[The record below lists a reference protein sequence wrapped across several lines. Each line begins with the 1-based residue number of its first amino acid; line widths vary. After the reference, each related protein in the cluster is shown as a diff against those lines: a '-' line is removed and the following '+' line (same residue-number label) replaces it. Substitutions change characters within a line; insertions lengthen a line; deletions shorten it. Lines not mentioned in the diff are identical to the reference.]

1 VRSANNVRIT
11 AHGTQKPQ
19 MVRRQVQHSE
29 GVATAQAARQAGRRC
44 PPAVC
49 ELQFLCSYP
58 AVIREPA
65 FAKPKAR
72 QALAQRSDISHVVSV
87 ADVVS
92 RVQISFP
99 MPNLAIEAE
108 QFEKIRTKV
117 FADSQTAVRELAA
130 GINDFIRQRQTENR
144 PAVLGLAT
152 GSTPVKLYQELIRLH
167 REEGL
172 SFKNVI
178 TFNLDEYYG
187 LAPTHPESYRHFM
200 EVQLFRHVDLPSN
213 QVHVPDG
220 LVERDKVFEYCARY
234 EAQIAEAGGIDIQI
248 VGIGRTGHIGFNE
261 PGSTRDSRTR
271 MVALDRLTRRDA
283 ARDFRG
289 EANVPAYAITMGI
302 GTILQARQI
311 RLIAWGESKASIL
324 RAAIE
329 VPETDSVPASFLQH
343 HPDCAV
349 YIDQA
354 AANDLTRFRA
364 PWKVGPVSWGRQLT
378 RKAVTWLAEN
388 RKKPVLRLQDEDY
401 TENALAP
408 LLVETGSAYSL
419 NIRIFN
425 ELQHTITGWPGG
437 KPNADDTNR
446 PVPAEPP
453 FKRVLIL
460 SPEPLDAEIGMAG
473 TIHRLVN
480 QRHEVTLA
488 YLTSGNLS
496 VPDGEARMA
505 FGLLHELAVSGSG
518 SRIQLDK
525 LAKETESKAPFDE
538 DSRDLRQF
546 KGLIRRAEAR
556 ASCQILRLPL
566 DRVNFLDLPFYEQ
579 GRYRQFRWGSADVEL
594 VTALMRS
601 RKPHQIYLT
610 GAGSDPSSVTGVAF
624 QLISAALEVCGD
636 EPWLSNCQIWLYASN
651 ERPWPPHEID
661 MAVPLSPAEL
671 AIKLDCLYHHRSQ
684 RSQTPFTE
692 TQAGEDWQQAE
703 QINRATA
710 KQYDHLGLA
719 EYEAIESF
727 HRLKSANAVYK
738 AQKS

>member
-1 VRSANNVRIT
+1 
-11 AHGTQKPQ
+11 
-19 MVRRQVQHSE
+19 
-29 GVATAQAARQAGRRC
+29 
-44 PPAVC
+44 
-49 ELQFLCSYP
+49 
-58 AVIREPA
+58 
-65 FAKPKAR
+65 
-72 QALAQRSDISHVVSV
+72 
-87 ADVVS
+87 
-92 RVQISFP
+92 
-99 MPNLAIEAE
+99 MPTLAIEAE

-117 FADSQTAVRELAA
+117 FADSEAAVRELAG
-130 GINDFIRQRQTENR
+130 GIADLIRQRQAENR

-167 REEGL
+167 REERL

-187 LAPTHPESYRHFM
+187 LAPGHPESYRHFM
-200 EVQLFRHVDLPSN
+200 EVQLFRHVDLPSD

-220 LVERDKVFEYCARY
+220 LIERDKVFEYCARY
-234 EAQIAEAGGIDIQI
+234 EAQIADAGGIDIQI

-261 PGSTRDSRTR
+261 PGSSRDSRTR

-311 RLIAWGESKASIL
+311 RLVAWGDSKASIL

-329 VPETDSVPASFLQH
+329 GLETGSVPASFLQH
-343 HPDCAV
+343 HPDCSA

-354 AANDLTRFRA
+354 AANELTRFRT
-364 PWKVGPVSWGRQLT
+364 PWKVGPVKWDRQLT
-378 RKAVTWLAEN
+378 RKAVSWLAEN
-388 RKKPVLRLQDEDY
+388 RQKPVLRLLDEDY
-401 TENALAP
+401 TENALAS
-408 LLVETGSAYSL
+408 LLVETGSAYGL

-437 KPNADDTNR
+437 KPNADDSNR

-453 FKRVLIL
+453 LKRVLIL

-473 TIHRLVN
+473 TIHRLVS

-496 VPDGEARMA
+496 VPDAEARMA
-505 FGLLHELAVSGSG
+505 FSLLHELAVSKSD

-525 LAKETESKAPFDE
+525 LAKETDTKAPFDE
-538 DSRDLRQF
+538 DSQDLRRF
-546 KGLIRRAEAR
+546 KGMIRRAEAR
-556 ASCQILRLPL
+556 ASCQILGLSL
-566 DRVNFLDLPFYEQ
+566 DRVCFLDLPFYEQ
-579 GRYRQFRWGSADVEL
+579 GRYRQFRWCTEDTDL
-594 VTALMRS
+594 VIGLIRT

-610 GAGSDPSSVTGVAF
+610 GAGADPSSVSGTAF
-624 QLISAALEVCGD
+624 QLVSAALEACRD
-636 EPWLSNCQIWLYASN
+636 EVRNSQIWVYASN
-651 ERPWPPHEID
+651 ERPWQPQEID

-684 RSQTPFTE
+684 RSQTPFTD
-692 TQAGEDWQQAE
+692 TQAGEGWQQAE

-710 KQYDHLGLA
+710 KQYDRLGLA

-727 HRLKSANAVYK
+727 HRLTNAK
-738 AQKS
+738 L

>member
-1 VRSANNVRIT
+1 
-11 AHGTQKPQ
+11 
-19 MVRRQVQHSE
+19 
-29 GVATAQAARQAGRRC
+29 
-44 PPAVC
+44 
-49 ELQFLCSYP
+49 
-58 AVIREPA
+58 
-65 FAKPKAR
+65 
-72 QALAQRSDISHVVSV
+72 
-87 ADVVS
+87 
-92 RVQISFP
+92 
-99 MPNLAIEAE
+99 MPTLAIEAE

-117 FADSQTAVRELAA
+117 FANSEAAVRELAG
-130 GINDFIRQRQTENR
+130 GIADLIRQRQAENR

-178 TFNLDEYYG
+178 TFNLDEYCG
-187 LAPTHPESYRHFM
+187 LTPRHPESYRHFM
-200 EVQLFRHVDLPSN
+200 EVQLFRHVDLPSD

-220 LVERDKVFEYCARY
+220 LIERDKVFEYCARY
-234 EAQIAEAGGIDIQI
+234 EAQIADAGGIDIQI

-261 PGSTRDSRTR
+261 PGSGRDSRTR

-311 RLIAWGESKASIL
+311 RLLAWGDSKASIL

-329 VPETDSVPASFLQH
+329 GPETGSVPASFLQH
-343 HPDCAV
+343 HPDCAA

-354 AANDLTRFRA
+354 AANELTRFRT
-364 PWKVGPVSWGRQLT
+364 PWKVGPVKWDRQLT
-378 RKAVTWLAEN
+378 QKAVTWLADTQQ
-388 RKKPVLRLQDEDY
+388 KPVLRLLDEDY
-401 TENALAP
+401 TENALAS
-408 LLVETGSAYSL
+408 LLVETGSAYGL

-437 KPNADDTNR
+437 KPNADDSNR

-453 FKRVLIL
+453 LKRVLIL

-473 TIHRLVN
+473 TIHRLVS

-505 FGLLHELAVSGSG
+505 FSLLHELAVCKSD
-518 SRIQLDK
+518 SRIQLEK
-525 LAKETESKAPFDE
+525 LAKETDSKAPFDE
-538 DSRDLRQF
+538 DSQDLRRF

-556 ASCQILRLPL
+556 ASCQILGLSL
-566 DRVNFLDLPFYEQ
+566 DGVCFLDLPFYEQ
-579 GRYRQFRWGSADVEL
+579 GRYRQFRWRAEDTDL
-594 VTALMRS
+594 VVGLIRS

-610 GAGSDPSSVTGVAF
+610 GAGADPSSVSGTAF
-624 QLISAALEVCGD
+624 QLLSAALEACRD
-636 EPWLSNCQIWLYASN
+636 EVRNCQIWVYASN
-651 ERPWPPHEID
+651 ERPWRPQEID

-684 RSQTPFTE
+684 RSQTPFTD
-692 TQAGEDWQQAE
+692 TQAGEGWQQAE

-710 KQYDHLGLA
+710 KQYDRLGLA

-727 HRLKSANAVYK
+727 HRLTNAK
-738 AQKS
+738 P

>member
-1 VRSANNVRIT
+1 MSNSIT
-11 AHGTQKPQ
+11 
-19 MVRRQVQHSE
+19 
-29 GVATAQAARQAGRRC
+29 
-44 PPAVC
+44 
-49 ELQFLCSYP
+49 
-58 AVIREPA
+58 
-65 FAKPKAR
+65 
-72 QALAQRSDISHVVSV
+72 
-87 ADVVS
+87 
-92 RVQISFP
+92 
-99 MPNLAIEAE
+99 EAE

-117 FADSQTAVRELAA
+117 FHGSAQAVR
-130 GINDFIRQRQTENR
+130 GISSIISDVIRQRQSDDR
-144 PAVLGLAT
+144 RVVLGLAT

-172 SFKNVI
+172 SFQNVV

-187 LAPTHPESYRHFM
+187 LSPDHPESYRHFM
-200 EVQLFRHVDLPSN
+200 EVQLFRHVDLPP
-213 QVHVPDG
+213 QQTHVPDG
-220 LVERDKVFEYCARY
+220 LVERDKVFEYCADY
-234 EAQIAEAGGIDIQI
+234 ESQIEEAGGIDIQI

-261 PGSTRDSRTR
+261 PGSGPDSRTR

-311 RLIAWGESKASIL
+311 LLLGWGESKAPIL

-329 VPETDSVPASFLQH
+329 GPETDAVPASFLQR
-343 HPDCAV
+343 HPDCGC

-354 AANDLTRFRA
+354 AASELSRFRT
-364 PWKVGPVSWGRQLT
+364 PWKVGPVKWDRNLA
-378 RKAVTWLAEN
+378 RKAVSWLDGA
-388 RKKPVLRLQDEDY
+388 RKNPVLRLGDEDY

-408 LLVETGSAYSL
+408 LLVETGSAYGL

-473 TIHRLVN
+473 TIHRLVS

-496 VPDGEARMA
+496 VPDAEARMA
-505 FGLLHELAVSGSG
+505 FSLLHELAFSKSD

-525 LAKETESKAPFDE
+525 LAKETDTKAPFDE
-538 DSRDLRQF
+538 DSHDLRQF
-546 KGLIRRAEAR
+546 KGMIRRAEAR
-556 ASCQILRLPL
+556 ASCQILGLSL
-566 DRVNFLDLPFYEQ
+566 DRVRFLDLPFYEQ
-579 GRYRQFRWGSADVEL
+579 GRYRQFHWSTEDTNL
-594 VTALMRS
+594 VTAMIRS
-601 RKPHQIYLT
+601 GLPHQIYLT
-610 GAGSDPSSVTGVAF
+610 GAGADPSSGPGIAY
-624 QLISAALEVCGD
+624 QLVSAALQACRE
-636 EPWLSNCQIWLYASN
+636 ETWLRNCQIWVYASN

-692 TQAGEDWQQAE
+692 TQAGEGWQQAE
-703 QINRATA
+703 QINRETA
-710 KQYDHLGLA
+710 QHYDRLGLA

-727 HRLKSANAVYK
+727 RVHKESAVHTRLR
-738 AQKS
+738 

>member
-1 VRSANNVRIT
+1 MHSSIT
-11 AHGTQKPQ
+11 
-19 MVRRQVQHSE
+19 
-29 GVATAQAARQAGRRC
+29 
-44 PPAVC
+44 
-49 ELQFLCSYP
+49 
-58 AVIREPA
+58 
-65 FAKPKAR
+65 
-72 QALAQRSDISHVVSV
+72 
-87 ADVVS
+87 
-92 RVQISFP
+92 
-99 MPNLAIEAE
+99 EAE
-108 QFEKIRTKV
+108 QFEKIRTEV
-117 FADSQTAVRELAA
+117 FAGSETAVSELALV
-130 GINDFIRQRQTENR
+130 ISDLIRQRQAENR
-144 PAVLGLAT
+144 RVVLGLAT

-167 REEGL
+167 REDGL
-172 SFKNVI
+172 SFKNVV

-187 LAPTHPESYRHFM
+187 LPPDHPESYRHFM
-200 EVQLFRHVDLPSN
+200 EVQLFRHVDLPAG

-220 LVERDKVFEYCARY
+220 LIERDKVFEYCADY
-234 EAQIAEAGGIDIQI
+234 EARIEDAGGIDIQI

-261 PGSTRDSRTR
+261 PGSSPDSRTR

-311 RLIAWGESKASIL
+311 MLLAWGESKASIL
-324 RAAIE
+324 RTAIE
-329 VPETDSVPASFLQH
+329 GPETDAVPASFLQR
-343 HPDCAV
+343 HPNCGC

-354 AANDLTRFRA
+354 AANELTRFRA
-364 PWKVGPVSWGRQLT
+364 PWKVGPVQWNRTLT
-378 RKAVTWLAEN
+378 RKAVTWLAGE
-388 RKKPVLRLQDEDY
+388 RKKPVLRLGDEDY

-408 LLVETGSAYSL
+408 LLVETGSAYGL

-453 FKRVLIL
+453 LKRVLVF

-473 TIHRLVN
+473 TLHRLVN

-505 FGLLHELAVSGSG
+505 FSLLHELGVSQPDS
-518 SRIQLDK
+518 LVK
-525 LAKETESKAPFDE
+525 LEELALETEKKAPFDE
-538 DSRDLRQF
+538 DSRELRRF

-556 ASCQILRLPL
+556 ASCQILGL
-566 DRVNFLDLPFYEQ
+566 DLERVRFLDLPFYEQ
-579 GRYRQFRWGSADVEL
+579 GRYRQFRWSSDDVESI
-594 VTALMRS
+594 VAVVRS
-601 RKPHQIYLT
+601 VQPHQIYLT
-610 GAGSDPSSVTGVAF
+610 GSGADPSSISGIAF
-624 QLISAALEVCGD
+624 QLGSAGLRACANEA
-636 EPWLSNCQIWLYASN
+636 WFSNCQIWLYASN

-661 MAVPLSPAEL
+661 MAVPLSPPEL

-692 TQAGEDWQQAE
+692 TQAGEGWQQTE

-710 KQYDHLGLA
+710 KQYDRLGLA

-727 HRLKSANAVYK
+727 RAHKESAVHTRIR
-738 AQKS
+738 

>member
-1 VRSANNVRIT
+1 MFGSPFSPAKLFGHSGASPHQRSA
-11 AHGTQKPQ
+11 
-19 MVRRQVQHSE
+19 
-29 GVATAQAARQAGRRC
+29 
-44 PPAVC
+44 
-49 ELQFLCSYP
+49 
-58 AVIREPA
+58 
-65 FAKPKAR
+65 
-72 QALAQRSDISHVVSV
+72 ISHVVSIV
-87 ADVVS
+87 GVVT
-92 RVQISFP
+92 RVQINFSP
-99 MPNLAIEAE
+99 MPNLPIEAE

-117 FADSQTAVRELAA
+117 FANSETAVRELAA
-130 GINDFIRQRQTENR
+130 GIAGFMRQRQTENR

-172 SFKNVI
+172 SFKNVV

-187 LAPTHPESYRHFM
+187 LPPTHPESYRYFM
-200 EVQLFRHVDLPSN
+200 EVQLFRHVDLPAS

-234 EAQIAEAGGIDIQI
+234 ETLIAEAGGIDIQI

-329 VPETDSVPASFLQH
+329 GPETNSVPASFLQH
-343 HPDCAV
+343 HPDCAA
-349 YIDQA
+349 YIDQS
-354 AANDLTRFRA
+354 AANELTRFRT
-364 PWKVGPVSWGRQLT
+364 PWKVGPIGWDRQLT

-388 RKKPVLRLQDEDY
+388 RQKPVLRLQDGDY
-401 TENALAP
+401 TENALAS

-446 PVPAEPP
+446 PVPAGPP
-453 FKRVLIL
+453 FKRVLVL

-505 FGLLHELAVSGSG
+505 FSLLHELAVSGSG

-525 LAKETESKAPFDE
+525 LAKETDSKAPVDE
-538 DSRDLRQF
+538 DSRELRQF

-556 ASCQILRLPL
+556 ASCQILGLSL
-566 DRVNFLDLPFYEQ
+566 DRVAFLDLPFYEQ
-579 GRYRQFRWGSADVEL
+579 GRYRQFRWSAQDVEL
-594 VTALMRS
+594 VTTLMRS
-601 RKPHQIYLT
+601 REPHQIYLT
-610 GAGSDPSSVTGVAF
+610 GAGAEPSSIPGVAF
-624 QLISAALEVCGD
+624 QLISAALQACRD
-636 EPWLSNCQIWLYASN
+636 EAWLAPCQVWLYASN

-684 RSQTPFTE
+684 RSQTPFGE

-703 QINRATA
+703 QINRTTA

-727 HRLKSANAVYK
+727 HRLKNVNVINEPN
-738 AQKS
+738 KS

>member
-1 VRSANNVRIT
+1 
-11 AHGTQKPQ
+11 
-19 MVRRQVQHSE
+19 
-29 GVATAQAARQAGRRC
+29 
-44 PPAVC
+44 
-49 ELQFLCSYP
+49 
-58 AVIREPA
+58 
-65 FAKPKAR
+65 
-72 QALAQRSDISHVVSV
+72 
-87 ADVVS
+87 
-92 RVQISFP
+92 
-99 MPNLAIEAE
+99 MPNPAIEAE
-108 QFEKIRTKV
+108 QFEKVRTKV
-117 FADSQTAVRELAA
+117 FVDSEAAVRELATGLA
-130 GINDFIRQRQTENR
+130 HFIRQRQAESR
-144 PAVLGLAT
+144 SAVLGLAT
-152 GSTPVKLYQELIRLH
+152 GSTPVKLYQELIRLR

-172 SFKNVI
+172 SFKNVV

-187 LAPTHPESYRHFM
+187 LPPTHPESYRHFM
-200 EVQLFRHVDLPSN
+200 EVQLFRHIDLPAN

-234 EAQIAEAGGIDIQI
+234 EAQIADAGGIDIQI

-261 PGSTRDSRTR
+261 PGSSRDSRTR
-271 MVALDRLTRRDA
+271 MVSLDRLTRRDA

-289 EANVPAYAITMGI
+289 EANVPSYAITMGI

-311 RLIAWGESKASIL
+311 RLLAWGESKASIL

-329 VPETDSVPASFLQH
+329 GPETESVPASFLQH
-343 HPDCAV
+343 HPDCSA

-354 AANDLTRFRA
+354 AANELTRFRT
-364 PWKVGPVSWGRQLT
+364 PWKVGPVKWNPQLT
-378 RKAVTWLAEN
+378 RKAVTWLAE
-388 RKKPVLRLQDEDY
+388 RGQKPVLRLQDEDY
-401 TENALAP
+401 TENALAS
-408 LLVETGSAYSL
+408 LLVETGSAYGL

-473 TIHRLVN
+473 TIHRLVS

-505 FGLLHELAVSGSG
+505 FSLLHELAFSKSD

-525 LAKETESKAPFDE
+525 LAKETDTKAPVDE
-538 DSRDLRQF
+538 DSQDLRRF
-546 KGLIRRAEAR
+546 KGMIRRAEAR
-556 ASCQILRLPL
+556 ASCQILGLSL
-566 DRVNFLDLPFYEQ
+566 DRVRFLDLPFYEQ
-579 GRYRQFRWGSADVEL
+579 GRYRQFHWSSEDIAL
-594 VTALMRS
+594 VTDLIRS
-601 RKPHQIYLT
+601 GLPHQIYLT
-610 GAGSDPSSVTGVAF
+610 GAGADPSSVPGTAY
-624 QLISAALEVCGD
+624 QLVSAALQACRE
-636 EPWLSNCQIWLYASN
+636 EAWLRDCQIWVYASN
-651 ERPWPPHEID
+651 ERPWPPHEIG

-692 TQAGEDWQQAE
+692 TQAGEGWQQAE

-710 KQYDHLGLA
+710 KEYDRLGLA

-727 HRLKSANAVYK
+727 HRL
-738 AQKS
+738 